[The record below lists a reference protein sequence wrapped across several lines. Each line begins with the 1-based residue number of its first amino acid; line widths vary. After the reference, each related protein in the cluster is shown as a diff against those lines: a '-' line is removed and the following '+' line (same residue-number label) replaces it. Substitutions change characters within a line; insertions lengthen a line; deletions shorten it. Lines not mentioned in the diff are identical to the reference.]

1 MRKTSLLNELKNNVF
16 LIVKVPKL
24 LVLFDDNNFNQKSP
38 LFEKTKKKPMVNGN

>member
-24 LVLFDDNNFNQKSP
+24 LVLFDDNNFN
-38 LFEKTKKKPMVNGN
+38 